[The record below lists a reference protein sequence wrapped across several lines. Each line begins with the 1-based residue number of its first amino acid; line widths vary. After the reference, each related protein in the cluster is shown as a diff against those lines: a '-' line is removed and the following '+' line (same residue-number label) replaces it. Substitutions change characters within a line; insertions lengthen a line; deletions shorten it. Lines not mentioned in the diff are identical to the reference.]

1 MASKRANKYVF
12 RGAVGLTA
20 IAREHGNG
28 MLPQT
33 LRMRVEKK
41 GMSIEQA
48 LGFVSL
54 EGIRKP
60 DLLHLLW
67 KLALGIAA

>member
-54 EGIRKP
+54 
-60 DLLHLLW
+60 
-67 KLALGIAA
+67 

>member
-20 IAREHGNG
+20 IAHEHGNG

-33 LRMRVEKK
+33 LRHRVCRM
-41 GMSIEQA
+41 GLSIEEA
-48 LGFVSL
+48 LGIEQLIGV
-54 EGIRKP
+54 RKP
-60 DLLHLLW
+60 DLLYPLW
-67 KLALGIAA
+67 KLALGMAA

>member
-20 IAREHGNG
+20 IAHEHSNG

-33 LRMRVEKK
+33 LRHRVCRM
-41 GMSIEQA
+41 GLSIEEA
-48 LGFVSL
+48 LGIEQLIGV
-54 EGIRKP
+54 RKP
-60 DLLHLLW
+60 DLLHPLW
-67 KLALGIAA
+67 KLALGMAA

>member
-60 DLLHLLW
+60 GLLHPLW

>member
-1 MASKRANKYVF
+1 MASKRAKKYVY

-60 DLLHLLW
+60 DLLHPLW

>member
-60 DLLHLLW
+60 DLLHQLW

>member
-33 LRMRVEKK
+33 LRHRVCRV
-41 GMSIEQA
+41 GLSIEEA
-48 LGFVSL
+48 LGIEQLIAV
-54 EGIRKP
+54 RKP
-60 DLLHLLW
+60 DLLHPLW
-67 KLALGIAA
+67 KLALGMAA

>member
-20 IAREHGNG
+20 IAHEHGNG

-33 LRMRVEKK
+33 LRHRVCRM
-41 GMSIEQA
+41 GLSIEEA
-48 LGFVSL
+48 LGIEQLIGV
-54 EGIRKP
+54 RKP
-60 DLLHLLW
+60 DLLHPLW
-67 KLALGIAA
+67 KLALGMAA

>member
-60 DLLHLLW
+60 NLLNPLW

>member
-20 IAREHGNG
+20 IAHEHGNG

-33 LRMRVEKK
+33 LRHRVCRM
-41 GMSIEQA
+41 GLSIE
-48 LGFVSL
+48 
-54 EGIRKP
+54 E
-60 DLLHLLW
+60 
-67 KLALGIAA
+67 ALGIEQLSACANQIYFIHFGNWR